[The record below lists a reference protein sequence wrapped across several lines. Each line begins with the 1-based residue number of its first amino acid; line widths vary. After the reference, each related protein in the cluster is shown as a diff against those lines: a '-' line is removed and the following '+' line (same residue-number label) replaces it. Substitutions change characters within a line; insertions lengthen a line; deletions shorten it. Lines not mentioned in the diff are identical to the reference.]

1 MQYFYI
7 IQAKKTNFTIMS
19 ASKQPRV
26 KTMSINTLLLSAI
39 KQHDIDKIAIL
50 LQNPDKESLTGEK
63 SALVV
68 ALEKNNED
76 AANLLVKGKYHIDTT
91 GLDGKTPL
99 IISLEKGMCGTARK
113 LINADVDID
122 KPGADRKPPII
133 IAMERNQDEIV
144 ELLIKK
150 GANLNQTGPD
160 NKPALM
166 IGIEQKR
173 EYISRLLIEH
183 GADLNQTGPDN
194 KPPLIAA
201 IELNNNPNGNMIAME
216 MLRKNVDLNAC
227 GPDKY
232 PAVCKAINRGDI
244 SLAHA
249 LVKNGAN
256 CALKGPDGKNAL
268 DLAIELGK
276 DRLALNIKKYR
287 TFANS
292 NLARH
297 SLIQKRANAK
307 EKYAYYAQRLEE
319 EERFQETLKKEVID
333 LPNES
338 FLRKAYAKI
347 ANVQDEIVKT
357 TRTVRDEWKKLA
369 LKDKLKQGKLCTLR
383 KRNAYLN
390 KQISKSSETSTKRK
404 TLVKEREANTANIRK
419 LEENLPMVVSTKR
432 K

>member
-1 MQYFYI
+1 MG
-7 IQAKKTNFTIMS
+7 

-26 KTMSINTLLLSAI
+26 KIMSINTLLLSAI

-50 LQNPDKESLTGEK
+50 LQNPDRETLTGEK

-99 IISLEKGMCGTARK
+99 IISLEKGMWRTARK

-150 GANLNQTGPD
+150 GANLNQ
-160 NKPALM
+160 
-166 IGIEQKR
+166 
-173 EYISRLLIEH
+173 S
-183 GADLNQTGPDN
+183 GPDN

-297 SLIQKRANAK
+297 SLMQKRANAK

-390 KQISKSSETSTKRK
+390 KQISKSRETSTKRK

>member
-1 MQYFYI
+1 
-7 IQAKKTNFTIMS
+7 
-19 ASKQPRV
+19 
-26 KTMSINTLLLSAI
+26 MSINTLLLSAI

-50 LQNPDKESLTGEK
+50 LQNPDRETLTGEK

-68 ALEKNNED
+68 ALEQNNEK
-76 AANLLVKGKYHIDTT
+76 AANLLIKGKYHIDET

-99 IISLEKGMCGTARK
+99 IISLEKGMWRTAYK
-113 LINADVDID
+113 LIKADVDID
-122 KPGADRKPPII
+122 KPGADNKPPII
-133 IAMERNQDEIV
+133 IAMERNQDALV

-150 GANLNQTGPD
+150 GADLNQTGPD

-166 IGIEQKR
+166 IGLEQKK
-173 EYISRLLIEH
+173 EYISRILIEH
-183 GADLNQTGPDN
+183 GADLNKTGPDN

-201 IELNNNPNGNMIAME
+201 IELNNNPNGNTLAME
-216 MLRKNVDLNAC
+216 MLKANVDLNAC

-244 SLAHA
+244 HLAHA

-287 TFANS
+287 TFATS

-297 SLIQKRANAK
+297 SLMQKRANAK

-319 EERFQETLKKEVID
+319 EERFQETLKKEVVD

-390 KQISKSSETSTKRK
+390 KQISKSRETSTKRK
-404 TLVKEREANTANIRK
+404 TLEKEREVNTANIRK
-419 LEENLPMVVSTKR
+419 LEENLPMVVSR
-432 K
+432 KHK

>member
-1 MQYFYI
+1 ME
-7 IQAKKTNFTIMS
+7 
-19 ASKQPRV
+19 ASLYVSK
-26 KTMSINTLLLSAI
+26 
-39 KQHDIDKIAIL
+39 
-50 LQNPDKESLTGEK
+50 
-63 SALVV
+63 
-68 ALEKNNED
+68 
-76 AANLLVKGKYHIDTT
+76 T
-91 GLDGKTPL
+91 GLDAQQMRMTV
-99 IISLEKGMCGTARK
+99 ISNNLANVNTVGYKR
-113 LINADVDID
+113 
-122 KPGADRKPPII
+122 DRAVFEDLLYQNIRQ
-133 IAMERNQDEIV
+133 AGGSTGGDNQSP
-144 ELLIKK
+144 
-150 GANLNQTGPD
+150 TG
-160 NKPALM
+160 LM
-166 IGIEQKR
+166 IGTGVRIIATEKTHTQGSM
-173 EYISRLLIEH
+173 I
-183 GADLNQTGPDN
+183 QT
-194 KPPLIAA
+194 
-201 IELNNNPNGNMIAME
+201 
-216 MLRKNVDLNAC
+216 
-227 GPDKY
+227 
-232 PAVCKAINRGDI
+232 
-244 SLAHA
+244 
-249 LVKNGAN
+249 
-256 CALKGPDGKNAL
+256 KNAL

-297 SLIQKRANAK
+297 SLMQKRANAK

-390 KQISKSSETSTKRK
+390 KQISKSRETSTKRK